1 MCIFQ
6 YFEINIVQLLGE
18 VRLTFDSRYFTKSM
32 RSEIFV
38 AVEIHIE
45 FVWFLK
51 HISVITDTL

>member
-1 MCIFQ
+1 VWIFE

-18 VRLTFDSRYFTKSM
+18 VKLAFDSRYFTKFM

-38 AVEIHIE
+38 AVKIHIE

-51 HISVITDTL
+51 HISAITDTL